1 MEPNPPAPFPK
12 KEGGAERETRLV
24 LTIAVADLKRLL
36 GIAAG
41 DASQDAALAAVL
53 SAEQAV
59 WEYGLDP
66 AVLQSA
72 MLAASVGD
80 AGLGAVLT
88 LGVAERLA
96 GSYLEQLARSPGYT
110 DDFVIGGLHV
120 TASRTDNVG
129 QLGTRLSAQGAKR
142 LEPFVRGGRRVV
154 LDAVG
159 DVPDGSTK
167 VVGASSGPVGAS
179 VFDRRSDWGDTDGRC

>member
-1 MEPNPPAPFPK
+1 MA
-12 KEGGAERETRLV
+12 LV
-24 LTIAVADLKRLL
+24 LSIAVADLKRLL

-41 DASQDAALAAVL
+41 DTSQDTALGAVL

-66 AVLQSA
+66 AVL
-72 MLAASVGD
+72 AASVGD
-80 AGLGAVLT
+80 VGLGAVLA

-96 GSYLEQLARSPGYT
+96 GTYLEQIARSPGYT

>member
-1 MEPNPPAPFPK
+1 MA
-12 KEGGAERETRLV
+12 LV
-24 LTIAVADLKRLL
+24 LSIAVADLKRLL
-36 GIAAG
+36 NIPDG
-41 DASQDAALAAVL
+41 DTSQDTALGATL

-59 WEYGLDP
+59 WEYDMDP
-66 AVLQSA
+66 AVL
-72 MLAASVGD
+72 AAAVVQD
-80 AGLGAVLT
+80 GLRAVLS

-96 GSYLEQLARSPGYT
+96 GTYLEQLARSPGYT
-110 DDFVIGGLHV
+110 DDFVVGGLHV

-129 QLGTRLSAQGAKR
+129 QLGARLSAQGAKR

-167 VVGASSGPVGAS
+167 AVGVSSGPVGPS
-179 VFDRRSDWGDTDGRC
+179 VFDRPAFDASGLGEGFMDGRC